1 MILGML
7 KQQQKPY
14 EWGDSHM
21 PSRPVDKEKAEQE
34 LSQNVKKAVTAEE
47 VAPKAKHVRKCI
59 LYTWDY
65 HTALSVYN
73 SLRVLPILSDEIM
86 TFKALILVHK
96 VIQEGHACAIKEGQ
110 NQVGWLET
118 CSRTM
123 GSEGARGY
131 SSLIRSYVNFIIAK
145 LRFHKNHPEF
155 NGLFEYEEYI
165 SLKGIDDPN
174 EGFETINDLMT
185 LQDQI
190 DSFQK
195 LIFAHFKMSGNN
207 EVRISA
213 LVPLVK
219 ESYGIYR
226 FITSMARALHRKTGA
241 VEALEPVRQR
251 YNAQHYNLRKFYYE
265 CSNLK
270 YLTTLITVPKL
281 PRDPP
286 DLLKQDEPSL
296 PERPK
301 TAQPQVKA
309 AKSPEPVPR
318 NDTPTEDIEEQI
330 RMLKHYED
338 QQAALKAKQ
347 DKESR
352 QRAEAAERQQREFE
366 DQQRIQ
372 AERERQAQEQLQRQQ
387 MNSQQ
392 AGRTAELEREILAMR
407 GQYER
412 DQMMLEQYDR
422 RVKQLEMEMQAI
434 NQNISQQMQAKDEM
448 IRGIQDQGNLW
459 RSKYEALAKLYSQL
473 RNEHLDLLN
482 KMKGLQLKANSAQEA
497 IDKMERMERDMK
509 NKNLEL
515 ADMIRERDRARFEM
529 DRLKSS
535 NKDELERTKRDLRFA
550 EERAQD
556 ATRSKSSEVHAM
568 LQKYTRQL
576 NELEDSL
583 REKQQEIDALHKR
596 LDETAGEAER
606 VRDEKDMEIQ
616 IMKEGMD
623 ETILQMASMQ
633 NGEREQDQV
642 MNAQIDEL
650 ILDNMKKLNAII
662 DSVLQAGVQKIDDA
676 MYELESTMQ
685 EGNRNATPAYLLSMI
700 EKSMTSANEFATV
713 FDLYLEGQKGGEHVE
728 VIKTANNYAQA
739 IADTLASTKGVTR
752 FCQNDDAVDKL
763 IRVGKAPGDSAL
775 KGLLALQSYKLE
787 NLKLSGRK
795 DVVIR
800 GNMDVRSTL
809 TKLSAEVEALVPKQT
824 KSARANGDIG
834 DLVEQEM
841 NAAARAIEQATQKL
855 QDLMNRQTDTSRHSA
870 VDIQVHDAILASAM
884 AITQAIG
891 RLIQAAT
898 ESQNEIV
905 AQGRGSSSAQAFYKR
920 NNRWTDGLISAAKA
934 VAFATTLLIETA
946 DGVISGTHNL
956 EQLIVASNEV
966 AAATAQL
973 VQASR
978 VKSELMSRT
987 QEHLEKAAKAVTDA
1001 CKALVRQV
1009 KAITAKDME
1018 GRDDMDYASMG
1029 NHELKM
1035 REMEIQVEVLTKEK
1049 ELTDARRRLAS
1060 LRKTA
1065 YQESDL

>member
-1 MILGML
+1 
-7 KQQQKPY
+7 
-14 EWGDSHM
+14 
-21 PSRPVDKEKAEQE
+21 
-34 LSQNVKKAVTAEE
+34 
-47 VAPKAKHVRKCI
+47 
-59 LYTWDY
+59 
-65 HTALSVYN
+65 
-73 SLRVLPILSDEIM
+73 
-86 TFKALILVHK
+86 
-96 VIQEGHACAIKEGQ
+96 
-110 NQVGWLET
+110 
-118 CSRTM
+118 
-123 GSEGARGY
+123 
-131 SSLIRSYVNFIIAK
+131 
-145 LRFHKNHPEF
+145 
-155 NGLFEYEEYI
+155 
-165 SLKGIDDPN
+165 
-174 EGFETINDLMT
+174 
-185 LQDQI
+185 
-190 DSFQK
+190 
-195 LIFAHFKMSGNN
+195 
-207 EVRISA
+207 
-213 LVPLVK
+213 
-219 ESYGIYR
+219 
-226 FITSMARALHRKTGA
+226 
-241 VEALEPVRQR
+241 
-251 YNAQHYNLRKFYYE
+251 
-265 CSNLK
+265 
-270 YLTTLITVPKL
+270 
-281 PRDPP
+281 
-286 DLLKQDEPSL
+286 
-296 PERPK
+296 
-301 TAQPQVKA
+301 
-309 AKSPEPVPR
+309 
-318 NDTPTEDIEEQI
+318 
-330 RMLKHYED
+330 MLKHYED
-338 QQAALKAKQ
+338 QQAALKATQ
-347 DKESR
+347 DREAR
-352 QRAEAAERQQREFE
+352 DRAEAAARQQREFE
-366 DQQRIQ
+366 EQQRMQ

-387 MNSQQ
+387 MNNQQ

-412 DQMMLEQYDR
+412 DQLMLEQYDR

-482 KMKGLQLKANSAQEA
+482 KMKSLQLKANSAQEA

-529 DRLKSS
+529 DRLKSVSHRHRLSAEKTVMLMPVTISQS
-535 NKDELERTKRDLRFA
+535 NKEELERAKRDLRFA

-556 ATRSKSSEVHAM
+556 ATRSKSSEVHDV

-583 REKQQEIDALHKR
+583 RNKQKEIDALHKR
-596 LDETAGEAER
+596 LDEASGEVER

-623 ETILQMASMQ
+623 ETILQMHQMQ

-676 MYELESTMQ
+676 IYELESTMQ
-685 EGNRNATPAYLLSMI
+685 EGNRNATPEYLLSMI
-700 EKSMTSANEFATV
+700 EKSMVTANEFATV

-739 IADTLASTKGVTR
+739 IADTLVSTKGVTR
-752 FCQNDDAVDKL
+752 YCQSDEAVDKL

-775 KGLLALQSYKLE
+775 KSLLALQSYKLE
-787 NLKLSGRK
+787 NLKLPGRK
-795 DVVIR
+795 DVVLR

-809 TKLSAEVEALVPKQT
+809 TKLSSEVEALVPKQSSS
-824 KSARANGDIG
+824 SARANGDIG

-855 QDLMNRQTDTSRHSA
+855 QTLMNRQRDTSRHSA
-870 VDIQVHDAILASAM
+870 VDIQVHDTILASAM

-898 ESQNEIV
+898 DSQTEIV
-905 AQGRGSSSAQAFYKR
+905 AQGKGSSSAQAFYKR

-978 VKSELMSRT
+978 VKAELMSRT
-987 QEHLEKAAKAVTDA
+987 QENLEKAAKAVTDA

-1018 GRDDMDYASMG
+1018 GRDDMDYAAMG

-1049 ELTDARRRLAS
+1049 ELSKSSFSFSPNSTDRPLSFPQPMPVVDWRHSGRMLIRNRTCRVYSFKCTVYLIDGLRRATFLMNDRGTRDRYRCKEL
-1060 LRKTA
+1060 
-1065 YQESDL
+1065 